1 MITLLIG
8 DQGLGLAENEESMM
22 MQIIDDAERES

>member
-1 MITLLIG
+1 MITLLLG
-8 DQGLGLAENEESMM
+8 DQGLGLAHNEESMI